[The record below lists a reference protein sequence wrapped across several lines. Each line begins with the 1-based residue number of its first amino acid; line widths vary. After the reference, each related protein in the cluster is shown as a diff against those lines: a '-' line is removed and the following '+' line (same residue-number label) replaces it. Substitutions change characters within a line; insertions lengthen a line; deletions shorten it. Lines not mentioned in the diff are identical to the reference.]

1 MKGARISHSAGKICC
16 SDLVI
21 NLFPGLVT
29 AETLD
34 PGSATGDKR
43 IPARG
48 NMFPLSRQG
57 AGRGTRGSRHG
68 ARSGNI
74 LVAIFRRYRANWQ

>member
-57 AGRGTRGSRHG
+57 AAAALEAAGTVQDRVPYS
-68 ARSGNI
+68 
-74 LVAIFRRYRANWQ
+74 